1 MVCLCMLC
9 SCAVC
14 IYINFTD
21 IIIRQMATQQFMC
34 IKQKKY
40 LQQTNVEQI
49 DMHELRIR
57 LSGCKN
63 NKNNNIFSLSISNTH
78 THTYTPVR
86 YKRTKYMSC
95 SVKIIR
101 LCRSNCFVTSEAIL
115 TGHDKDSVR
124 WSRTGTHTEIVS
136 SIGMYYHSTGDK
148 VTYCQSRQIALS
160 ILRANTNVVIK
171 MK

>member
-78 THTYTPVR
+78 THTLTHPYGTSGPNICPVLS
-86 YKRTKYMSC
+86 KSSAC
-95 SVKIIR
+95 V
-101 LCRSNCFVTSEAIL
+101 EA
-115 TGHDKDSVR
+115 
-124 WSRTGTHTEIVS
+124 
-136 SIGMYYHSTGDK
+136 
-148 VTYCQSRQIALS
+148 IALS
-160 ILRANTNVVIK
+160 PVK
-171 MK
+171 PF